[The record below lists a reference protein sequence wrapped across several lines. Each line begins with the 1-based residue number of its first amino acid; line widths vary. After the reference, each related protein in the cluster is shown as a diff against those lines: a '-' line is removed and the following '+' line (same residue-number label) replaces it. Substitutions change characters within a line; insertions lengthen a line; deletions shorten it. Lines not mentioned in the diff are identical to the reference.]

1 MARHAFGGDL
11 AGWAFTVGASNV
23 VTLSPN
29 TIVTFFNARTGGT
42 QYTDLAIAVDGS
54 GPTTSVTT
62 GDGNGGVGV
71 GEIPIFYGPD
81 GILAMWASAAGQA
94 RKLIVAHDLAS
105 AAASLTLA
113 QVFSKLQ
120 TFGPTGDVNEG
131 RVALYA
137 EATGQVADM
146 LSAYS
151 GTDTGQ
157 GGVRQKT
164 TAFNAAG
171 ELRLTAAKTTSVA
184 MRVKGQTS
192 QTANIVEHTDAA
204 GTTVSWMAPDGAWRA
219 PNLGH
224 VIAFF
229 IAGNLTVATGK
240 HRIYNDTGLT
250 LTIRNVRASVNT
262 APTGAAIRVDV
273 NKNGVTVFTTQ
284 TNRPNIAVS
293 TNTSKVSNMDVT
305 TLADGDYLTVDV
317 DVIGSTVAG
326 ADLAVTVLCY

>member
-29 TIVTFFNARTGGT
+29 TNVTFFNARTGGT
-42 QYTDLAIAVDGS
+42 QYTDLATAVDGS
-54 GPTTSVTT
+54 GPVTSVTT

-81 GILAMWASAAGQA
+81 GVLAMWASAAGQA

-120 TFGPTGDVNEG
+120 TFGPTGDVNET

-137 EATGQVADM
+137 EATGQVGDV

-157 GGVRQKT
+157 GGARQKT
-164 TAFNAAG
+164 TYLNEKG
-171 ELRLTAAKTTSVA
+171 ELRVISAKTNSVA
-184 MRVKGQTS
+184 VRVKGQTS
-192 QTANIVEHTDAA
+192 QTANVLEHTDTSNNAI
-204 GTTVSWMAPDGAWRA
+204 SWMGPDGAWRA

-224 VIAFF
+224 VIAFT
-229 IAGNLTVATGK
+229 ISGNLTVATGK

-273 NKNGVTVFTTQ
+273 NKNGVTIFTTQ
-284 TNRPNIAVS
+284 NNRPNIAVS
-293 TNTSKVSNMDVT
+293 TNTNLVSNMDVT
-305 TLADGDYLTVDV
+305 TLANGDYLTVDV

-326 ADLAVTVLCY
+326 ADLAVTVLCF